1 MFIAFGKETEEA
13 GGENS
18 REVNVIF
25 GKARSCEFLDEESG
39 VDFRGSEEANGL
51 HVSGVFEGRAWV
63 VVVVVVVTVVSCSR
77 QSRSIIIIAIITI
90 IRSSGIQ
97 TRDEV
102 DFLGEDCRL
111 RRCAGYDLCGEGIE

>member
-1 MFIAFGKETEEA
+1 MFIAFGNETEEA

-51 HVSGVFEGRAWV
+51 HVSGVFEGSAW
-63 VVVVVVVTVVSCSR
+63 VVVVVVTVVSCSR
-77 QSRSIIIIAIITI
+77 QSRSIIIAIITI